1 MADLLTNQ
9 QKLRDIIDLLKTKVA
24 VDYNYDGDLEKATP
38 ENIQKGYYAY
48 TQDGLVEGQAATYG
62 EGWRE
67 GRESRNEEIEIVGEE
82 KYLEGFDTGTSSG
95 FRDGFNTFVPL
106 AIQSYLTPT
115 MSSAYESGHAQVGY
129 YAISRF
135 KNKKISLTTEE
146 EFQTYSYEDILKIS
160 KLAGSG
166 KVPIAI
172 QNRSPY
178 LTVKVFLNCIT
189 SGAVA
194 SGVIGEIEGNIGGT
208 GGGTLPTSTPYTYS
222 NPISIIVPRG
232 ETELVSE
239 PNFLDPPPRYT
250 TVNYSYEVVGLH
262 WTYGDTFSTNDITIE
277 YYPNNT
283 SASGATIQTQS
294 TTVSSGIQAQ
304 FTVLGNT
311 YTADK
316 NRYFKGWSTSSTST
330 KVVYTPG
337 QTIKTAA
344 SKKLY
349 AVWGYEYSVQYSLL
363 NYTNSTPYATV
374 VKTYR
379 GDSESFDITLPTLS
393 ELGTSMKNGYDHL
406 GWNNNLNEYG
416 INDTYLLQY
425 NNPSDQYVAHFT
437 LKYATYPTITYKHTN
452 ESNWYGSSGTGPQE
466 CYELRINGTAQPD
479 RGEFSN
485 PAAYLSY
492 PRGTTIE
499 VACTYDI
506 ESDLYK
512 KGTARIYVN
521 GSEVANNRG
530 TQPSGQYPYASSGS
544 LTYPKDGTA
553 ADVAY
558 YKFVLESDTTIDFVS
573 KTNAPAL
580 WDKETY
586 WHCRITK

>member
-9 QKLRDIIDLLKTKVA
+9 QELDYIINLLKTKVSI
-24 VDYNYDGDLEKATP
+24 DYDYDGDLEKATP
-38 ENIQKGYYAY
+38 QNIYKGYYAY
-48 TQDGLVEGQAATYG
+48 NQDGLIEGQAKTYD
-62 EGWRE
+62 EGWLD
-67 GRESRNEEIEIVGEE
+67 GRESRNEEIEMVGEE

-95 FRDGFNTFVPL
+95 FKDGFNTFVPL
-106 AIQSYLTPT
+106 AIQSYLMPT
-115 MSSAYESGHAQVGY
+115 MDSAYELENTQVGY
-129 YAISRF
+129 YAISQF
-135 KNKKISLTTEE
+135 KNKKISLTAEE
-146 EFQTYSYEDILKIS
+146 EFQTYSYEDVLKITQPVS
-160 KLAGSG
+160 SDRS
-166 KVPIAI
+166 PITI
-172 QNRSPY
+172 QNKSPY
-178 LTVKVFLNCIT
+178 LTVKVFLNCVT
-189 SGAVA
+189 SGSAA
-194 SGVIGEIEGNIGGT
+194 AAGGNNGT
-208 GGGTLPTSTPYTYS
+208 IVGGGVLPGQTPYRYS
-222 NPISIIVPRG
+222 SPISIIVPRG
-232 ETELVSE
+232 ETVSVSKSI
-239 PNFLDPPPRYT
+239 FLNPPPLYISA
-250 TVNYSYEVVGLH
+250 NYSYEVVGLH
-262 WTYGDTFSTNDITIE
+262 WTYGDMFPTNDITIE

-283 SASGATIQTQS
+283 AASGSTIKTQS
-294 TTVSSGIQAQ
+294 ATVSSGTQAQ
-304 FTVLGNT
+304 FTVLSNT

-337 QTIKTAA
+337 QTIKTSA

-374 VKTYR
+374 VKTYK
-379 GDSESFDITLPTLS
+379 GDSESFDITLPTLG
-393 ELGTSMKNGYDHL
+393 ELGTSIKDGYDHL
-406 GWNNNLNEYG
+406 GWTNSTNEHAVG
-416 INDTYLLQY
+416 DTYLLKY
-425 NNPSDQYVAHFT
+425 SNPSDQYVAYFT
-437 LKYATYPTITYKHTN
+437 IRSAKYPTITYKHTN

-466 CYELRINGTAQPD
+466 CYELRINGNAQSD

-506 ESDLYK
+506 ESDAYK

-521 GSEVANNRG
+521 GSEVANNQG

-553 ADVAY
+553 YDVAY
-558 YKFVLESDTTIDFVS
+558 YKFTLENDVTIDFVS

-580 WDKETY
+580 WNKETY